1 MSILTN
7 NLGGPFMGF
16 TSKPT
21 AKDQKDSE
29 FSLERGILRRAWN
42 GAQTA
47 NSINGNGRITT
58 PFRAVN
64 NAGDYLGRVNYKCG
78 GSSLTNASKPGQRN
92 LIRNMFSVCDNKNVV
107 ANYGNSKF
115 VFDSSDY
122 VRFKKQRAIS
132 RNYNDVTFVGDS
144 AHGSYQKSAI
154 AGVRH

>member
-1 MSILTN
+1 MSIATN
-7 NLGGPFMGF
+7 NLGGPYTGF

-21 AKDQKDSE
+21 AKDQKDGE
-29 FSLERGILRRAWN
+29 YSLERRVLRRSWN

-47 NSINGNGRITT
+47 NSINGYGRIIT

-78 GSSLTNASKPGQRN
+78 GSSLESASKPGQKN
-92 LIRNMFSVCDNKNVV
+92 LIRRMTDVCDSKNVT

-132 RNYNDVTFVGDS
+132 RNYNDVTYVGDS
-144 AHGSYQKSAI
+144 GNGSYTKSRLQAI
-154 AGVRH
+154 RH